1 MSLARRPDLPLF
13 IVTTVLGQLK
23 YIHAFLEQNQTK
35 EISDSVR
42 QSLKNRLQNIQ
53 HVELKETDREIIQRA
68 INCYESFSRAYDPS
82 I

>member
-23 YIHAFLEQNQTK
+23 YIHAFLEQNHTK